1 MDGPALACC
10 SAPGRLRKKERKK
23 KWGGGS
29 YGRART
35 RTRTLTQEKLTHIH
49 THTHA
54 ITLICSLI
62 HSHSLAHTRIHTRAR
77 ALMYCTCV
85 YKFRLVTFLIEFII
99 NSYSLSTYEATGSFA
114 SIIFLSLVVYIHF
127 PQTNPAHKRAS
138 E

>member
-1 MDGPALACC
+1 MDGP
-10 SAPGRLRKKERKK
+10 RLVAARPQGGWGKKRKKMWR
-23 KWGGGS
+23 GGS

-35 RTRTLTQEKLTHIH
+35 RTRTLTQEKITHIH

-114 SIIFLSLVVYIHF
+114 SIIVLSLVVYIHF